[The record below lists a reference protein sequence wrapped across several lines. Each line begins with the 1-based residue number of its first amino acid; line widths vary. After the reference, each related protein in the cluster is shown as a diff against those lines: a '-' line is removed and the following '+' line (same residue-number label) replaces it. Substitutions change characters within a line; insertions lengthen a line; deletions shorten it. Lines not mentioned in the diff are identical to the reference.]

1 MSKFRNL
8 IIFFLICFLLFI
20 NLSFTFEYVFSSF
33 FYFFSMNIA
42 LSTIIIIEIIYGFR
56 LSETIKNLRK
66 EIDKLN
72 LTLSDYKLESIL
84 LKTIT
89 SLIETKEMKLDEVI
103 EKIADSLKKIFK
115 NEIIVICL
123 FGGRFL
129 RKVIGE
135 DIIVDTDILEEI
147 STKNKPLLV
156 NNTGSFL
163 LYKNIAKKGI
173 TSFIVA
179 PFYNRKVVTGII
191 GVFSQ
196 KNRKFS
202 TKDLEL
208 LGMVS
213 VPTSLIIENA
223 ELFEKTRILS
233 ITDALTSI
241 YNRRFFETK
250 LEEIYLKSK
259 TYKKKISLCIC
270 DIDYFK
276 FYNDTNGHPM
286 GDIVLKKVAE
296 IIKNGVKGSDI
307 VARYGGEEFVIV
319 FFETDKEDA
328 IKICEKLREKIEKY
342 KFPYEKNQPNGN
354 LTVSFG
360 IATFPDDALT
370 PEDLLQKA
378 DFALYKAKKMGKNRV
393 ISV

>member
-8 IIFFLICFLLFI
+8 ILFSLICFLLSIDFA
-20 NLSFTFEYVFSSF
+20 FTFGYVFPST
-33 FYFFSMNIA
+33 FYFFSLNIA
-42 LSTIIIIEIIYGFR
+42 LSTIVIIEIIYGFH
-56 LSETIKNLRK
+56 LLETIKNLRK
-66 EIDKLN
+66 RIEKLN
-72 LTLSDYKLESIL
+72 LTLSDYKMESIL
-84 LKTIT
+84 LKTII
-89 SLIETKEMKLDEVI
+89 SLIETEGMKVEEVI
-103 EKIADSLKKIFK
+103 EKIANSLKEIFK

-135 DIIVDTDILEEI
+135 DIVDTYILEEI
-147 STKNKPLLV
+147 SIKGKPLLI
-156 NNTGSFL
+156 NNTGSFS
-163 LYKNIAKKGI
+163 LYKNLAKKGI
-173 TSFIVA
+173 TSFIIS
-179 PFYNRKVVTGII
+179 PLYSRKVIAGIVGI
-191 GVFSQ
+191 FSR

-202 TKDLEL
+202 TKELEL
-208 LGMVS
+208 LRMVS
-213 VPTSLIIENA
+213 APTSLIIENA

-259 TYKKKISLCIC
+259 TYKKKFSLCIC

-319 FFETDKEDA
+319 FPETKKEDA
-328 IKICEKLREKIEKY
+328 IKVCEKLREKIEKY
-342 KFPYEKNQPNGN
+342 KFPYEKNQPNGT

-360 IATFPDDALT
+360 IATFPDDAST
-370 PEDLLQKA
+370 PEDLLKKA
-378 DFALYKAKKMGKNRV
+378 DFALYKAKEMGKNKV
-393 ISV
+393 VSA

>member
-8 IIFFLICFLLFI
+8 ILFSLICFLLFI
-20 NLSFTFEYVFSSF
+20 NIAFSCGHIFSST

-42 LSTIIIIEIIYGFR
+42 LSTIVIIEVIYGFH

-66 EIDKLN
+66 EIGKLD

-84 LKTIT
+84 LKTII
-89 SLIETKEMKLDEVI
+89 SLIETEEMKVEEVT
-103 EKIADSLKKIFK
+103 EKIADSLKEIFK
-115 NEIIVICL
+115 NETIVICL

-135 DIIVDTDILEEI
+135 DIVDTDILEEI
-147 STKNKPLLV
+147 SIKGKPLLI
-156 NNTGSFL
+156 NNTGSFP
-163 LYKNIAKKGI
+163 LYRNLAKKGI
-173 TSFIVA
+173 TSFIIS
-179 PFYNRKVVTGII
+179 PFYSRKVITGVI
-191 GVFSQ
+191 GIFSR

-202 TKDLEL
+202 TKELEL
-208 LGMVS
+208 LRMVTA
-213 VPTSLIIENA
+213 PTSLIIENA

-259 TYKKKISLCIC
+259 TYKKKFSLSIC

-276 FYNDTNGHPM
+276 FYNDANGHPL

-319 FFETDKEDA
+319 FPETDKEDA
-328 IKICEKLREKIEKY
+328 VKVCEKLREKIEKY
-342 KFPYEKNQPNGN
+342 NFPYEKKQPNGN

-360 IATFPDDALT
+360 IATFPDDAST
-370 PEDLLQKA
+370 PEDLLKKA
-378 DFALYKAKKMGKNRV
+378 DFALYKAKEMGKN
-393 ISV
+393 SVVSA

>member
-8 IIFFLICFLLFI
+8 IIFFLICFLFFI
-20 NLSFTFEYVFSSF
+20 NLSFTFGYTFSSS
-33 FYFFSMNIA
+33 FYFFSLNIV

-56 LSETIKNLRK
+56 LSEIIKNLRK
-66 EIDKLN
+66 KTDKLN
-72 LTLSDYKLESIL
+72 LSLGDYELEAIL
-84 LKTIT
+84 LKTII
-89 SLIETKEMKLDEVI
+89 SLIETEEMKLEEVI

-129 RKVIGE
+129 KKVIGE
-135 DIIVDTDILEEI
+135 DIVDTDILEEI

-156 NNTGSFL
+156 NNTDSFPF
-163 LYKNIAKKGI
+163 YKNIEKKGI
-173 TSFIVA
+173 TSFIIS
-179 PFYNRKVVTGII
+179 PLYSRKVVIGII
-191 GVFSQ
+191 GVFS
-196 KNRKFS
+196 KKSRKF
-202 TKDLEL
+202 TLRDLEL
-208 LGMVS
+208 LRMVS
-213 VPTSLIIENA
+213 APTLLIIENA
-223 ELFEKTRILS
+223 ELFEKTKILS
-233 ITDALTSI
+233 ITDALTSL

-259 TYKKKISLCIC
+259 TYKKKFSLCVC
-270 DIDYFK
+270 DVDYFK

-296 IIKNGVKGSDI
+296 IIKNGVKGGDI

-319 FFETDKEDA
+319 FPETDKEDA
-328 IKICEKLREKIEKY
+328 VKICEKLREKIEKY
-342 KFPYEKNQPNGN
+342 KFPYEKKQPNGN

-370 PEDLLQKA
+370 PEDLLKKA
-378 DFALYKAKKMGKNRV
+378 DFALYKAKEMGKNRV
-393 ISV
+393 VSA